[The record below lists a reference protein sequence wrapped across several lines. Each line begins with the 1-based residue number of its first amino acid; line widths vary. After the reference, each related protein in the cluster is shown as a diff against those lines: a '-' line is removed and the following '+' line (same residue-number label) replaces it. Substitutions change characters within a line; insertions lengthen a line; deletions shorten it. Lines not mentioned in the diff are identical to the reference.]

1 MTDGDKG
8 IKKKVEDFEKRLE
21 ERALG
26 INEVPPPYKQKFLKI
41 SKEEYG
47 NDHGVTLKELIKVYE
62 GIFPTG
68 HEEIEGKIDILANEV
83 NEIKKKLKEH
93 LDSLKKKPDTPEGCI
108 RSADGSKLIKKS

>member
-1 MTDGDKG
+1 MTDKDKS
-8 IKKKVEDFEKRLE
+8 IKKKVEDFGQRLK

-62 GIFPTG
+62 GVFPTG
-68 HEEIEGKIDILANEV
+68 HEEIETKIDLLAD
-83 NEIKKKLKEH
+83 EIKKLNEKV
-93 LDSLKKKPDTPEGCI
+93 DSLNKDDITPSGYG
-108 RSADGSKLIKKS
+108 RTADGSKIIKKS